1 VVSVKVAAYIRVS
14 TDDQARNGVGLDA
27 QRQRI
32 VDEAE
37 RRGWDLTWFVD
48 DGYSGARSDRP
59 ALQDALHGLK
69 DGTYGTLVSAK
80 LDRLSR
86 SVVHLG
92 SLLEQAEKEGW
103 ALVLLDFDVDTSK
116 PTGRLVAHVLAAVA
130 EFERQRIRERT
141 REALAQ
147 VKAQGKRLG
156 RPRQLP
162 DDVVARIEGRREAGS
177 TLAQIAEDLN
187 GDQVPTAQGGRQWWP
202 STVAGVL
209 RSVELDRAVP

>member
-1 VVSVKVAAYIRVS
+1 MKVAAYVRVS

-32 VDEAE
+32 LEEAE
-37 RRGWDLTWFVD
+37 RRGWEVTWFVD
-48 DGYSGARSDRP
+48 EGFGGAVRDRP
-59 ALQDALHGLK
+59 ALQEALDGL
-69 DGTYGTLVSAK
+69 GEGVFETLVAAK

-92 SLLEQAEKEGW
+92 SLLEQAEAEGW
-103 ALVLLDFDVDTSK
+103 DVALLDFDVDTSK

-147 VKAQGKRLG
+147 VKARGVRLG
-156 RPRQLP
+156 RPRQLS
-162 DDVVARIEGRREAGS
+162 DETVGRIVSQRGDGWTLKAIADALNDEEVA
-177 TLAQIAEDLN
+177 
-187 GDQVPTAQGGRQWWP
+187 TAQGGRSWWP
-202 STVAGVL
+202 STVRAVL
-209 RSVELDRAVP
+209 KSAELDSTV

>member
-1 VVSVKVAAYIRVS
+1 VS
-14 TDDQARNGVGLDA
+14 
-27 QRQRI
+27 
-32 VDEAE
+32 
-37 RRGWDLTWFVD
+37 WFID
-48 DGYSGARSDRP
+48 DGFSGASKDRP
-59 ALQDALHGLK
+59 ALQEALQGLQ
-69 DGTYGTLVSAK
+69 DGAYEMLVSAK

-141 REALAQ
+141 REALAA
-147 VKAQGKRLG
+147 VKAQGTRLG

-162 DDVVARIEGRREAGS
+162 DDIVTRVEFNRKAGWTLARIAD
-177 TLAQIAEDLN
+177 DLN
-187 GDQVPTAQGGRQWWP
+187 DDGVPTAQGGRQWWP
-202 STVAGVL
+202 STVSSVL
-209 RSVELDRAVP
+209 RSVELDRVATTV